1 MSIFA
6 LFSFGEFLDSHWDWF
21 VIFCYFLEYF
31 VHFGLLLTLILL
43 CFHHFALLGPLHIQ
57 FGQGTRSLLHD
68 WWFDL
73 FLFLFIL
80 LLGDLNAAIKLSL
93 GARENTALHRRVF
106 ARLAAVVILLAW
118 LFIAGLCGLPF
129 IVGIIFQVLTAWTYA
144 QRAKLHVSSLLQ
156 DRICLSILFI
166 WRFAALGLRRKQQ
179 AYAPAFHLLRT
190 FYTNRWLFI
199 PFGLLSFQA
208 FFWGVV

>member
-31 VHFGLLLTLILL
+31 VHFGLFFTLILL
-43 CFHHFALLGPLHIQ
+43 CFNHFALRRPLHIQ
-57 FGQGTRSLLHD
+57 FCQGTRSLLHD
-68 WWFDL
+68 WRFDL

-80 LLGDLNAAIKLSL
+80 LLGDFNAAIKLSL
-93 GARENTALHRRVF
+93 GARENTALHCWVY
-106 ARLAAVVILLAW
+106 ARLAAIVILLAW

-129 IVGIIFQVLTAWTYA
+129 IVGIIFLVLTAWTYA
-144 QRAKLHVSSLLQ
+144 QRAKLHVSSLPQ

-166 WRFAALGLRRKQQ
+166 WRFAALGLRSKQQ
-179 AYAPAFHLLRT
+179 AYASAFHLLRT